1 MARSQSWNS
10 EDMKHYFQ
18 TRLTGIE
25 KGKETGF
32 TESDKM
38 KTQKKGSVG

>member
-1 MARSQSWNS
+1 
-10 EDMKHYFQ
+10 MKHYFQ

-38 KTQKKGSVG
+38 MKTKTKKNSVG